1 MYPDLSYLFHDLIGT
16 DRDNWL
22 SIFKTFGLFLLLA
35 FVTAAWLLK
44 KELQR
49 RERIG
54 QLKGEAVLVKSV
66 AGMRPVDY
74 VFNGIFGF
82 ILGYK
87 IPYAIG
93 QLDRWKQDPSSV
105 LLSADGSIVGGIVV
119 AAALLGFYYW
129 KDRQRKTD
137 LPPTQQVTIYP
148 SDRVPAITFAA
159 AIGGVVGAKVFAI
172 IEYLPEFFA
181 DPIGTFFSGSGLAI
195 YGGLI
200 GGFLAVFWVLHRNNI
215 PKLPIMDAVA
225 PALIIAYGVGRIGC
239 QLSGDGDWGIVAAA
253 IPEWWFLP
261 DWLWAYD
268 YPHNVI
274 YGGGA
279 AVEMIEGCNNRYCT
293 RLAQGHYPTP
303 IYETT
308 MAFAIGAILWSLRK
322 KLTPYL
328 GGLFSLYLFLNGVER
343 FCIEFFRVNDQ
354 YNVLGLQLTQAQ
366 LIAIGFMLCGL
377 IGGWLVWRNHPPRS
391 VIQNE

>member
-35 FVTAAWLLK
+35 FVVAAWLLK
-44 KELQR
+44 KELKR
-49 RERIG
+49 RADIG
-54 QLKGEAVLVKSV
+54 QLKGETVTVKSV
-66 AGMRPVDY
+66 MGMRPVDY
-74 VFNGIFGF
+74 LFNGIFGF
-82 ILGYK
+82 VLGYK
-87 IPYAIG
+87 IPYAISN
-93 QLDRWKQDPSSV
+93 LDLWKQDPGAV
-105 LLSADGSIVGGIVV
+105 LLTTEGNLFTGILV

-129 KDRQRKTD
+129 KDRQRNTD
-137 LPPTQQVTIYP
+137 LPETQQVTIYP
-148 SDRVPAITFAA
+148 SDRVPTITFAA

-200 GGFLAVFWVLHRNNI
+200 GGFLAVYWILHRNNI
-215 PKLPIMDAVA
+215 PKLPVMDAVA

-239 QLSGDGDWGIVAAA
+239 QLSGDGDWGIIATA
-253 IPEWWFLP
+253 IPDGWFLP

-274 YGGGA
+274 DGGGA
-279 AVEMIEGCNNRYCT
+279 AVEMIDGCDARYCT

-308 MAFAIGAILWSLRK
+308 MAFTIGAILWSLRK

-354 YNVLGLQLTQAQ
+354 YDVLGLQLTQAQ
-366 LIAIGFMLCGL
+366 MIAIGFMLCGI
-377 IGGWLVWRNHPPRS
+377 IGGWLVWRNHSSEKPAT
-391 VIQNE
+391 

>member
-1 MYPDLSYLFHDLIGT
+1 MYPDLSYFFHDLIGT

-35 FVTAAWLLK
+35 FVVAAWLLK
-44 KELQR
+44 KELKR
-49 RERIG
+49 RADIG
-54 QLKGEAVLVKSV
+54 QLKGETVAVKSV
-66 AGMRPVDY
+66 MGMRPVDY
-74 VFNGIFGF
+74 LFNGLFGF
-82 ILGYK
+82 LLGYK
-87 IPYAIG
+87 IPYAISN
-93 QLDRWKQDPSSV
+93 LDLWKQDPGAV
-105 LLSADGSIVGGIVV
+105 LLTVEGNIFTGILA

-137 LPPTQQVTIYP
+137 LPETQQVTIYP
-148 SDRVPAITFAA
+148 SDRVPTITFAA

-200 GGFLAVFWVLHRNNI
+200 GGFLAVYWVLHRNNI
-215 PKLPIMDAVA
+215 PKLPVMDAVA

-239 QLSGDGDWGIVAAA
+239 QLSGDGDWGIVATA
-253 IPEWWFLP
+253 IPEGWFLP
-261 DWLWAYD
+261 DWLWSYD

-274 YGGGA
+274 DGGGA
-279 AVEMIEGCNNRYCT
+279 AVEMMDGCKDQYCT

-308 MAFAIGAILWSLRK
+308 MAFTIGAILWSLRK
-322 KLTPYL
+322 KLTAYL

-343 FCIEFFRVNDQ
+343 FCIEVFRVNDQ
-354 YNVLGLQLTQAQ
+354 YDVLGLQLTQAQ
-366 LIAIGFMLCGL
+366 LIAIGFMLCGI
-377 IGGWLVWRNHPPRS
+377 IGGWLVWRNHRPENS
-391 VIQNE
+391 TI